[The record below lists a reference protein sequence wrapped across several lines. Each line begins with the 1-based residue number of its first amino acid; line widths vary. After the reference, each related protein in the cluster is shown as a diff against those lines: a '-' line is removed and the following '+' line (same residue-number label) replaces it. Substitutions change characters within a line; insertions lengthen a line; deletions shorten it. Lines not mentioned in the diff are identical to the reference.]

1 MFSFDT
7 AKANASLIK
16 AKQLTMIITKCIIM
30 HTVLYITILVDLQP
44 VFFLRALTLINFFM
58 KVLYITSLVDLLQ
71 VFFLRALKFINFLC
85 NA

>member
-1 MFSFDT
+1 M

-44 VFFLRALTLINFFM
+44 VFFLRALTLLNFFM
-58 KVLYITSLVDLLQ
+58 
-71 VFFLRALKFINFLC
+71 
-85 NA
+85 